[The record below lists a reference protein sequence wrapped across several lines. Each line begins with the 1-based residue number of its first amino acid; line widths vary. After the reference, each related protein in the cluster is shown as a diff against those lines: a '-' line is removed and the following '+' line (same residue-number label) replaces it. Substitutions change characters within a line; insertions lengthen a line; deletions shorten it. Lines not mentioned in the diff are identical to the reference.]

1 MGKAGKH
8 LQNASQ
14 EIKELQ
20 VYNHELQNQIK
31 TLEWKLIQNKNIIDH
46 MVDTI

>member
-1 MGKAGKH
+1 MGKWGNC

-14 EIKELQ
+14 RIKELQ
-20 VYNHELQNQIK
+20 ADNHELQNWVK
-31 TLEWKLIQNKNIIDH
+31 NLEWTLSQKKNLIDH